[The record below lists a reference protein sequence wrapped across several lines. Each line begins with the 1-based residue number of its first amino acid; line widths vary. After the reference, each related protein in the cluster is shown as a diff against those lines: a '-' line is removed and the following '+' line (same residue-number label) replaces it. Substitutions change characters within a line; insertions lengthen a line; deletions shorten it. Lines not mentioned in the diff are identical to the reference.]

1 LKIIKLLP
9 KTLALTGLIG
19 VILFYSCTDKTSQ
32 IGANLVP
39 NGPLSDL
46 KMNIVALNAYTV
58 TKDSV
63 ITSRLHQNLLGV
75 LNDPIL
81 GKTTSSIYAQFL
93 PELKNFRGF
102 DGYTLDSVILS
113 FTYSGTYFGDTLT
126 EQTVKIYELQEGLDK
141 STKYY
146 SNQNKTYN
154 SLEIARHTFS
164 LTSEVSGSKKRIKK
178 GPINIKIDKNNSFI
192 KKLWNI
198 KKKDFFDTAADT
210 VEVKKFFN
218 YFNGLFITTELVN
231 TSEEGALLGVNM
243 LNSATSLTFY
253 TTKDDNTKKHFK
265 FIVIDGFC
273 AWFNNYKH
281 NNYQEA
287 ENLFKEQVL
296 LGNKNLG
303 KEKLYIQPLGGTHVH
318 IDFPNL
324 KDLNKLGNLII
335 NKAEL
340 ILNYKDVEEDKTSNF
355 KNPVNLG
362 IGVRHVN
369 NSVSVIPD
377 AYYDISYLGGKIDIL
392 KKEYRFRITKYVQ
405 EVLQN
410 KDEGE
415 LGLYLFTANENITY
429 NRLIFTGFD
438 PADPELFSN
447 RFRLEVTYSVMK

>member
-32 IGANLVP
+32 IGADLVP
-39 NGPLSDL
+39 NGPLTDL
-46 KMNIVALNAYTV
+46 KMDIVALNAYTV

-63 ITSRLHQNLLGV
+63 ITSRLSQNLLGV

-81 GKTTSSIYAQFL
+81 GKTTSSICAQFI
-93 PELKNFRGF
+93 PEFKSFSGF

-126 EQTVKIYELQEGLDK
+126 EQTIKVYELQEVLDK

-164 LTSEVSGSKKRIKK
+164 LTSEVSGLKKRIKK
-178 GPINIKIDKNNSFI
+178 GPINIKINKNGLFAN
-192 KKLWNI
+192 KLWNI
-198 KKKDFFDTAADT
+198 KKEDFVNADT
-210 VEVKKFFN
+210 VNIEKFFN
-218 YFNGLFITTELVN
+218 YFNGLFITTDLVN

-243 LNSATSLTFY
+243 LNLATTLKFY
-253 TTKDDNTKKHFK
+253 TTKDDNTKKQFK

-273 AWFNNYKH
+273 AWFNNYEH

-287 ENLFKEQVL
+287 ENSFKEQVL
-296 LGNKNLG
+296 SGNKNLG

-340 ILNYKDVEEDKTSNF
+340 ILNYKDLEEDKTSNF
-355 KNPVNLG
+355 KNPINLG
-362 IGVRHVN
+362 IGVRHVD
-369 NSVSVIPD
+369 NSVSVVPD
-377 AYYDISYLGGKIDIL
+377 AYNISHLGGKIDTI
-392 KKEYRFRITKYVQ
+392 KREYKFRITKYVQ

-415 LGLYLFTANENITY
+415 LGLYLFTANENVTY

-438 PADPELFSN
+438 PADTELFSN